1 MAGLVDYFVPA
12 HFPAEGLQRRQA
24 RIAVQSVF
32 ALLGWGPVACTLY
45 YVGGSPAA
53 MWAVAAATV
62 TSALTPF
69 LLKWTGS
76 LNIAGNFLIFTLY
89 ALFTGLSTLFGG
101 LHAPPVN
108 WLLLMPVYSLLFFNA
123 RTAIVWM
130 VVAFLT
136 WGGFIGAELFGH
148 TFPYQLDPR
157 LDLAHRAVGVL
168 GLSSMVFAVI
178 LLKDHLQG
186 WLVDTVRA
194 TAAETRA
201 VLETAPDG
209 ILTLDLEG
217 RVLNAN
223 NAAARILGRDREALL
238 GKPIDELVIS
248 LDAARALE
256 SAAGAF
262 GLTEEHSALSAD
274 DRVFPA
280 EIAFGALEGS
290 ARDGVVLVMR
300 DITER
305 KEADLQLRQA
315 RDEAIEASLAKS
327 TFLANMSHELR
338 TPLNA
343 VIGYSEML
351 MEEIQLMSREPDD
364 APQQRVEGFLPDLR
378 RIRTAGKHLLMIIS
392 DILDLSKIEAGKM
405 TTHVE
410 PFETRT
416 LLDEICDTVRPLAEK
431 NANRLLLDIDGEL
444 GQMRS
449 DATKVR
455 QVLFNLLSNAC
466 KFTHEGQISLHARRC
481 VASDQMRFEVRD
493 TGIGMS
499 PEQLERVFDA
509 FTQADTST
517 TRQFGGT
524 GLGLTITRHFCDLLG
539 GDIQVSSAPGEGT
552 RVSVRMATSL
562 ESTPSDAPS
571 ETLPA

>member
-1 MAGLVDYFVPA
+1 MTGLVDYFVPA

-32 ALLGWGPVACTLY
+32 ALLGWGPVACALY
-45 YVGGSPAA
+45 YFGGSPAA

-62 TSALTPF
+62 TSVITPF

-76 LNIAGNFLIFTLY
+76 LNIAGNFLILTLY
-89 ALFTGLSTLFGG
+89 ALFTGLGTLFGG

-123 RTAIVWM
+123 RSAMVWM
-130 VVAFLT
+130 GVALLT
-136 WGGFIGAELFGH
+136 WGGFIGAELLGH
-148 TFPYQLDPR
+148 TFPDQLDPR

-178 LLKDHLQG
+178 LLKDHLQS
-186 WLVDTVRA
+186 WLVDTIRA
-194 TAAETRA
+194 TAAETRT

-223 NAAARILGRDREALL
+223 NAAARILDQNRDALL
-238 GKPIDELVIS
+238 GRPIGELVVS
-248 LDAARALE
+248 LDARRALE

-262 GLTEEHSALSAD
+262 GLTEEHSAVRAD
-274 DRVFPA
+274 ESMFPA

-290 ARDGVVLVMR
+290 GRQSVVLIMR

-305 KEADLQLRQA
+305 KEADRQLRQA

-351 MEEIQLMSREPDD
+351 MEEIQLMSQESPD

-405 TTHVE
+405 TTHIE
-410 PFETRT
+410 PFETRP

-431 NANRLLLDIDGEL
+431 NGNQLSLNVDGEL
-444 GQMRS
+444 GPMQS

-466 KFTHEGQISLHARRC
+466 KFTQQGQIILHARSC
-481 VASDQMRFEVRD
+481 DASGQMLFEVRD

-539 GDIQVSSAPGEGT
+539 GDIHVSSTPGEGT
-552 RVSVRMATSL
+552 RVCVRMATSL
-562 ESTPSDAPS
+562 ESTPAEKIV